1 MATNEPKMRSITGTL
16 TPLMLTAR
24 DDDYSFNVTYTANRT
39 IKDICQLC
47 AKKGSKYSAAE
58 LESNYNELLEMA
70 KEELYSGSTV
80 EFGFT
85 NNAVGVD
92 GPLTG
97 TKPKFDPAV
106 NSVTL
111 RSTPRAE
118 IKADLKKINVI
129 VGEIAVNLP
138 TIKGITDI
146 TSGQTNS
153 KLTPG
158 GLLNG
163 TGERTKIAGEEGDPI
178 GFFFVNSQTEAETAV
193 PPTSLSR
200 NDPSNFSMLIP
211 QLADGTYYLEVA
223 TRYSTGK
230 RGTLVKEVRRTR
242 FPYLLT
248 VGNGGEEERPGEL

>member
-16 TPLMLTAR
+16 TPLMLTER

-118 IKADLKKINVI
+118 IKADLKKISVI
-129 VGEIAVNLP
+129 VGEIAVSLP
-138 TIKGITDI
+138 TIKEITDI

-178 GFFFVNSQTEAETAV
+178 GFFFVNSKTEAETAE

-200 NDPSNFSMLIP
+200 NDPSNFTMLIP
-211 QLADGTYYLEVA
+211 Q
-223 TRYSTGK
+223 
-230 RGTLVKEVRRTR
+230 
-242 FPYLLT
+242 
-248 VGNGGEEERPGEL
+248 